1 MKLTKEKIMKQI
13 QPVEDPD
20 VGLSLVDMG
29 LIYDINISDDNV
41 VNINMTLSSPGCPIG
56 EYLMT
61 QVREAVLQLE
71 DVKDADVFLVWDPPW
86 DPSTMAADHVKD
98 ALGIW

>member
-1 MKLTKEKIMKQI
+1 MKLTKDIIMKQI

-29 LIYDINISDDNV
+29 LIYDVEISDDNV
-41 VNINMTLSSPGCPIG
+41 VNIKMTLSSPGCPIG
-56 EYLMT
+56 DYLMT
-61 QVREAVLQLE
+61 QVRDAVMQLE
-71 DVKDADVFLVWDPPW
+71 DVKDADVFIVWDPPW
-86 DPSTMAADHVKD
+86 DPVEMAADYVKD